1 MTMPPP
7 GIPQAPPPFD
17 AGNPLLSEQPA
28 QLITAAMQTP
38 AGQRLVLTIR
48 TPSATVTVL
57 LPGQDAK
64 TWAAKLTETAEGMSS
79 AGLIAANGN
88 IPPPR
93 PS

>member
-7 GIPQAPPPFD
+7 GVRRHRRRSTPGTRCCPA
-17 AGNPLLSEQPA
+17 AA
-28 QLITAAMQTP
+28 QLVTAAMQTP

-57 LPGQDAK
+57 LAGQDAK
-64 TWAAKLTETAEGMSS
+64 TWAAKLTETAEGMLS

-93 PS
+93 P